1 MTAKEALDNIAIISE
16 ILVDVSKSHI
26 MPKEAIN
33 QIRKLDVAEIYFTLR
48 PEITELDELKCDVKR
63 LIELDYQGKNGDG
76 IDDIDAIE
84 YTRLH
89 IKLSKVG
96 KEDV

>member
-1 MTAKEALDNIAIISE
+1 MTPKEALDNIAVISE

-48 PEITELDELKCDVKR
+48 PEITNLK
-63 LIELDYQGKNGDG
+63 N
-76 IDDIDAIE
+76 
-84 YTRLH
+84 
-89 IKLSKVG
+89 LSVMWKG
-96 KEDV
+96 L

>member
-1 MTAKEALDNIAIISE
+1 MTPKEALDNIAVISE

-48 PEITELDELKCDVKR
+48 PEITELIELKHNVAR
-63 LIELDYQGKNGDG
+63 FLVLLGKSCRQDQTTEEVHERWALE
-76 IDDIDAIE
+76 D
-84 YTRLH
+84 
-89 IKLSKVG
+89 KLSKVG
-96 KEDV
+96 KE